1 MALDSSHID
10 IRETVKY
17 LKELEEQLY
26 EFEMSAVDMTLE
38 MHNLYKLI
46 EQLMDLTLKTSDQ
59 DMKVKYAVVEKKA
72 RECYDCI
79 KSRLAVNN

>member
-1 MALDSSHID
+1 METIDLQQTLDN
-10 IRETVKY
+10 

-26 EFEMSAVDMTLE
+26 EFELSATDMTLE

-46 EQLMDLTLKTSDQ
+46 EQLMDLTFNTSDQ
-59 DMKVKYAVVEKKA
+59 DMKVKYALVEKKA

-79 KSRLAVNN
+79 KSRLAINN